1 MNEPQPYTRPDAP
14 KDADTQDADQKYRIG
29 IVAKGQEP
37 RGLVLGQ
44 QPLPVQIR
52 RRLGT
57 DGIAPNKSQQKR
69 AAGRPWLVEQRRH
82 HSCEVWGDPLSKPQG
97 HQQAG
102 YRQKGEQSWND
113 GLGTQGQGLRRSGPD
128 LSRVRQLPHQNAAE
142 HQTGKRQIARFHT
155 HHQKRLCAKAGKFAS
170 FFA

>member
-1 MNEPQPYTRPDAP
+1 MSHSHTPARTLP
-14 KDADTQDADQKYRIG
+14 KTPTPRTLIKNTGLELLQKVRSRAASSS
-29 IVAKGQEP
+29 VSS
-37 RGLVLGQ
+37 RS
-44 QPLPVQIR
+44 
-52 RRLGT
+52 RLGT

-128 LSRVRQLPHQNAAE
+128 LSRVRQKPHQNAAE